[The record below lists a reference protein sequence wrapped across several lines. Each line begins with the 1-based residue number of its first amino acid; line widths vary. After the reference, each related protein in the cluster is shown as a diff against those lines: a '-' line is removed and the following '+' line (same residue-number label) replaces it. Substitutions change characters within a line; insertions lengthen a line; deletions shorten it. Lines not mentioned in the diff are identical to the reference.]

1 MEAADS
7 GRYRPRKSRRR
18 CICLSAT
25 AATVIGLLLLF
36 LILGLT
42 VFKPKDPII
51 NVDSVALAGL
61 DFSIDITN
69 LRVHVNVTLNIT
81 VTVKNP
87 NRVGFQHD
95 TSTAFL
101 RFRGHDVG
109 QALVPSGKIGARH
122 SSNMNITLTLFA
134 DRVASDPDF
143 YNDAISGKL
152 PFQTYI
158 RLPGKARL
166 IFNIHVVAYATC
178 DLVIDVFTQA
188 VASQTCHYKTKL

>member
-1 MEAADS
+1 M
-7 GRYRPRKSRRR
+7 KSRRR

-51 NVDSVALAGL
+51 NVDSVALSGL
-61 DFSIDITN
+61 HFSIHN
-69 LRVHVNVTLNIT
+69 LRVYVNVTINT
-81 VTVKNP
+81 AVTVKNP
-87 NRVGFQHD
+87 NRVGFQHAD
-95 TSTAFL
+95 STAFL
-101 RFRGHDVG
+101 RYRGLEVG
-109 QALVPSGKIGARH
+109 QGLIPAGKIGARD
-122 SSNMNITLTLFA
+122 SRDMNITLTLFA
-134 DRVASDPDF
+134 DRLAGDPDF
-143 YNDAISGKL
+143 YIDAISGKL

-178 DLVIDVFTQA
+178 DLEIHVLTQA
-188 VASQTCHYKTKL
+188 LASQTCHYRTKL